1 MLKNLSI
8 LHHKRVL
15 HSYYNALFKMPLT
28 AELAN
33 FVIKLQDKVEVPVP
47 YYEHLIQNGIENCM
61 KEREKVHEI
70 KKPRRTRQ
78 R

>member
-1 MLKNLSI
+1 
-8 LHHKRVL
+8 
-15 HSYYNALFKMPLT
+15 MPLT